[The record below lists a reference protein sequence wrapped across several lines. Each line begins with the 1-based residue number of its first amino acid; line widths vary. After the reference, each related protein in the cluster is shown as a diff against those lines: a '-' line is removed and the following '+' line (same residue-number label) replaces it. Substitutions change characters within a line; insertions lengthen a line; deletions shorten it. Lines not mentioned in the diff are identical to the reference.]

1 MGAEPALL
9 AALGGLVGLVM
20 ALTGAGG
27 GALAVPLL
35 IFGAGLNLQQ
45 AAPISLT
52 AVGASALIGA
62 GLGLRDGVV
71 RYRAAMVIGGVGM
84 AVAPLG
90 VALAQRLPQT
100 PLLLAFAAFLLFTA
114 WRMAR
119 PAGVTARPVEPVCFR
134 PEGAR
139 QLRWTPRC
147 AAVMG
152 SLGGAAG
159 LLSGLLGVGGG
170 FLIVPTLERRT
181 NLDFANIQATSLGVM
196 ALVASSG
203 LASAALHGSLAGAT
217 ALPFAGGAAV
227 GLLLG
232 RRLSRFVPAARLR
245 QVFAA
250 TAFGVA
256 VLMLERASRV

>member
-1 MGAEPALL
+1 MAVEPALL
-9 AALGGLVGLVM
+9 VGLGGVVGLIM

-35 IFGAGLNLQQ
+35 IFGAGLSLQQ

-52 AVGASALIGA
+52 AVGLSALLGA
-62 GLGLRDGVV
+62 GLGLREGVV
-71 RYRAAMVIGGVGM
+71 RYRAALLIGGVGVL
-84 AVAPLG
+84 AAPLG
-90 VALAQRLPQT
+90 VTLAQRLPPT
-100 PLLLAFAAFLLFTA
+100 PLLLAFAAFLLLTA
-114 WRMAR
+114 WRMTR
-119 PAGVTARPVEPVCFR
+119 PAGSSPRPAQPVCFR
-134 PEGAR
+134 PDGER

-152 SLGGAAG
+152 SLGAGAG

-203 LASAALHGSLAGAT
+203 LASAALHGSLAGAM
-217 ALPFAGGAAV
+217 ALPFAAGAV
-227 GLLLG
+227 GGLLLG
-232 RRLSRFVPAARLR
+232 RRLSRHVPAARLR
-245 QVFAA
+245 QVFAV
-250 TAFGVA
+250 VA
-256 VLMLERASRV
+256 VAVAGLMLERASRL